1 MITTSSIHRRYS
13 MLDLGTSWTRRC
25 RSGTSLG
32 SVFPFGF
39 PADHQAPRAPEI
51 RRGIDTWW
59 LRCCLP
65 EWKKR
70 ETWKTPC
77 EERHK
82 SLFKHQTVSSA
93 PFRMSFQPSNTA
105 ALGLSGFFCFQN
117 CMSSDT
123 SPSRLPL
130 PDGLFSIG
138 RTTFLSY

>member
-65 EWKKR
+65 EWKKGNPVFHV
-70 ETWKTPC
+70 KNDID
-77 EERHK
+77 
-82 SLFKHQTVSSA
+82 LFKHQTVSSA